1 MAEASQTMTEVF
13 DPDKLRSLGWEY
25 KTGMVRTANKR
36 GYMRN
41 FLCQASQSF
50 CAQKFSPADRVLE
63 IGSGIGAVLKTL
75 IDQGA
80 KQIWAID
87 MEAQHLEY
95 SRELLAATLAEHP
108 DVTLTTISDSLPELA
123 QLKTGSFRSIL
134 CAQILQY
141 LKPEEFTQALKRLH
155 DLLVPGGTLYI
166 TVGTPYLQVYRGFAE
181 EYQRRVESGDRFP
194 GYMDPRQYHPQ
205 GANHNPGFFLFFDP
219 PVLSA
224 RVAEAGFR
232 VEQAFFMD
240 GSGQE
245 RGQTAVVAVKES

>member
-1 MAEASQTMTEVF
+1 MAEASQTMVEVF
-13 DPDKLRSLGWEY
+13 DPEKLRSLGLEY

-41 FLCQASQSF
+41 FLCQASQTF
-50 CAQKFSPADRVLE
+50 CSQKFGAMDRVLE

-95 SRELLAATLAEHP
+95 SRELLGPMLAQHP
-108 DVTLTTISDSLPELA
+108 EVSLTTLSDQLPELA

-134 CAQILQY
+134 CAQVLQY
-141 LKPEEFTQALKRLH
+141 LKPDEFTQALKRLH
-155 DLLVPGGTLYI
+155 SLLVPGGTLYI

-181 EYQRRVESGDRFP
+181 EYHRRVENGDPFP
-194 GYMDPRQYHPQ
+194 GYMDPRLYHPL
-205 GANHNPGFFLFFDP
+205 GANHNPGFFLFFDL

-232 VEQAFFMD
+232 VKEAFFME

-245 RGQTAVVAVKES
+245 RGQAAVVAVRES

>member
-1 MAEASQTMTEVF
+1 MTESSQTMVEVF
-13 DPDKLRSLGWEY
+13 DPEKLRSLGLEY

-41 FLCQASQSF
+41 FLCQASQTF
-50 CAQKFSPADRVLE
+50 CSQTFSPTDRVLE

-87 MEAQHLEY
+87 METQHLEY
-95 SRELLAATLAEHP
+95 ARELLAPTLAEHP
-108 DVTLTTISDSLPELA
+108 GVNLTTLNDRLPELA

-134 CAQILQY
+134 CAQVLQY

-166 TVGTPYLQVYRGFAE
+166 TVGTPYLQVYRGFAD
-181 EYQRRVESGDRFP
+181 EYHRRVENGDRFP

-232 VEQAFFMD
+232 VEQAFFME

-245 RGQTAVVAVKES
+245 RGQTAAVAVKEP

>member
-1 MAEASQTMTEVF
+1 MAETSENMVEVF
-13 DPDKLRSLGWEY
+13 ALEKLQSLGLEY

-41 FLCQASQSF
+41 FLCPASQNF
-50 CAQKFSPADRVLE
+50 CSQKFGPTDRVLE

-80 KQIWAID
+80 KQIWAVD

-95 SRELLAATLAEHP
+95 SRELLAQTLAEHP
-108 DVTLTTISDSLPELA
+108 DVSLTTLADRLPELA

-141 LKPEEFTQALKRLH
+141 LKPEEFTQALTRLH
-155 DLLVPGGTLYI
+155 GLLLPGGTLYI

-181 EYQRRVESGDRFP
+181 EYARRVQNGDRFP

-232 VEQAFFMD
+232 VERAFFMD

-245 RGQTAVVAVKES
+245 RGQTALIAVKE